1 MFLASDLVVRRK
13 ARCDVF
19 LAFDLVVRRKA
30 RCSLLLIEL
39 SDVKQDEMFLASDP
53 VLDVKQDEMFLGSDR
68 VVRRKA
74 R

>member
-1 MFLASDLVVRRK
+1 M
-13 ARCDVF
+13 
-19 LAFDLVVRRKA
+19 
-30 RCSLLLIEL
+30 RCSLLLTEL

-53 VLDVKQDEMFLGSDR
+53 VLDVKQDEMFLASDR